1 LYRQS
6 RFEWSLTVIWARNGG
21 QDMSAGWQ
29 VTIIG
34 STFTKVRYVGAVD
47 RQGEVKVGAKIRTSL
62 DDPATSKQALAR
74 LRM

>member
-1 LYRQS
+1 
-6 RFEWSLTVIWARNGG
+6 
-21 QDMSAGWQ
+21 MSAGWL

-47 RQGEVKVGAKIRTSL
+47 RQGEVKVGAKIRTSPTI
-62 DDPATSKQALAR
+62 PATSKQALAR

>member
-6 RFEWSLTVIWARNGG
+6 RFEWSLTVIWTRNGG

>member
-1 LYRQS
+1 MEFDRYLDSQWRT
-6 RFEWSLTVIWARNGG
+6 RHVG
-21 QDMSAGWQ
+21 GWQ

-34 STFTKVRYVGAVD
+34 SIFTKVRYVGAVD
-47 RQGEVKVGAKIRTSL
+47 RQGEVEVGAKIRTSL

>member
-1 LYRQS
+1 
-6 RFEWSLTVIWARNGG
+6 
-21 QDMSAGWQ
+21 MSAGWQ

-34 STFTKVRYVGAVD
+34 STFTKGRYVGSVA

-62 DDPATSKQALAR
+62 DDVVTSKQALAR